1 MQQLTLDF
9 AKPVPRYNVV
19 IMAVLLLL
27 ATVITTLFVFEQ
39 QRLSDEIRQ
48 ANQQAAGAERA
59 GELRSRISP
68 ELELQMSAAYQIQH
82 TLNMPWEEMLNALEQ
97 AQQENQGIRLL
108 SIQPKPEKGEVLI
121 VGIAP
126 EFGVLVK
133 YINSLRQQ
141 HGLGEAVLLNQHWE
155 QNSNAA
161 DVTGQDNLMF
171 NLSVIWVP

>member
-9 AKPVPRYNVV
+9 CRPVPRYDVV

-27 ATVITTLFVFEQ
+27 ATLITTFFVFQ
-39 QRLSDEIRQ
+39 HQRLSDEISQ
-48 ANQQAAGAERA
+48 INQQVAGVKHS
-59 GELRSRISP
+59 GELQSRISP
-68 ELELQMSAAYQIQH
+68 ELDLQMSAAYQIQH
-82 TLNMPWEEMLNALEQ
+82 TLNMPWEAMLNALEQ
-97 AQQENQGIRLL
+97 AQQENQGIKLL

-133 YINSLRQQ
+133 YINNLSQQ

-155 QNSNAA
+155 QSE
-161 DVTGQDNLMF
+161 VTGQGDLMF
-171 NLSVIWVP
+171 NLSVVWMLR